1 MLRLVEAYILDAVG
15 HLDDDWERR
24 LAGLAPRLA
33 EEYSTPGGTWQG
45 VVAGA
50 LCLTPEFDA
59 AVRDDWERLVGR
71 VPDYDPARFARE
83 VADSFAWRDGND
95 R

>member
-1 MLRLVEAYILDAVG
+1 MLSLVEAYILDAVG
-15 HLDDDWERR
+15 RLDDDRERR

-33 EEYSTPGGTWQG
+33 EEYATPADTWQG

-59 AVRDDWERLVGR
+59 AVRGDWARLVGR
-71 VPDYDPARFARE
+71 VPDYDPVRFARE
-83 VADSFAWRDGND
+83 VADSFAWRNGND